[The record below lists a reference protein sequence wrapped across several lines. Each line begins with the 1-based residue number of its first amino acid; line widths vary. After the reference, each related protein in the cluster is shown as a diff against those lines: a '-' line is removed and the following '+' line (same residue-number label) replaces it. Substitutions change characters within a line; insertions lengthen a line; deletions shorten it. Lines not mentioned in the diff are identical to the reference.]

1 MSTIAAIST
10 APAIGG
16 IGIVR
21 MSGEKCFEIL
31 EKIFVQKNPQKI
43 ENIKGYTIKY
53 GKIIDTSNNKVI
65 DEVLVSYFKCPKSYT
80 AENMCE
86 INSHGGIIVLRKI
99 LEMCLIN
106 GAKLAEP
113 GEFTKRAFLN
123 GRIDLTQ
130 AEAIIDIINAK
141 SSREAQESANQ
152 LEGFLSK
159 KIHEI
164 RKKIIDL
171 MVDIEANIDYPEY
184 DIEEVSNNSAREKLG
199 EVENELVKLSKSFE
213 SGKILKEGIK
223 IAIIGSPNAGKSSLL
238 NAILK
243 EERAIV
249 TDIAGT
255 TRDIIEEQVIIG
267 GIPFKIIDTAG
278 IRDAENKIEQIG
290 IEKSKKTAKNSDVII
305 AVFDNSKE
313 LNSEDKEI
321 LELLKEKK
329 SVIVLNKMDLVSC
342 DLKNKKEIKETNKPI
357 VEMAVKE
364 EKGLDNLYKELID
377 MFNLNQINLDNELII
392 TNIRHQNLI
401 NKAIESTR
409 MALNDLKMSM
419 PIDII
424 SINIKQIL
432 EHLGEI
438 TGDNVSEDIIKNI
451 FSKFCLGK

>member
-21 MSGEKCFEIL
+21 MSGEKCFDIL

-184 DIEEVSNNSAREKLG
+184 DIEEVSNNSAREKLE

-329 SVIVLNKMDLVSC
+329 SVIVLNKMDLISC
-342 DLKNKKEIKETNKPI
+342 DLKNKKEIKETNRPI